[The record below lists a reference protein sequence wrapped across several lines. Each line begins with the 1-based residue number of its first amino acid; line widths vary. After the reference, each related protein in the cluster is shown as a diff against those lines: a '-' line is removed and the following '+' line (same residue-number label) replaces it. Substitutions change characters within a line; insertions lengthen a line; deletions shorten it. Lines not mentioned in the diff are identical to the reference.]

1 MTLSRK
7 CQRTERTARRE
18 RRPLDRD
25 TSSLSMHTT
34 PHHTTSHCT
43 AVQLY
48 TAQRTMYTVVCFFA
62 DMTRTNNCTINDL
75 TRPLTCIDTT
85 RQRCCSNV
93 LKRTTVTWVMSNLA
107 GATRT
112 IYNAS
117 LDSRSAEKHLLRST
131 VTSQS
136 VDVGIVYW
144 YRKLTTNIISQMSRR
159 HTQYKRHK
167 KYFGPSV
174 YNWVGFCLTRVKLPV
189 RVQYL
194 MLDLQFNIIE
204 SWCSYGYRIIMTIVG
219 LICLND

>member
-1 MTLSRK
+1 MTWV
-7 CQRTERTARRE
+7 ERTDWLVGCG
-18 RRPLDRD
+18 LDSD
-25 TSSLSMHTT
+25 TLHTCSMITRNKVELWKWRFQGNASEQKEQRATT
-34 PHHTTSHCT
+34 TRSWHIIAVNAHHTTSYCT
-43 AVQLY
+43 TVQLY
-48 TAQRTMYTVVCFFA
+48 TAQRTMYTVVYFFA

-75 TRPLTCIDTT
+75 ARPLTCIVTT
-85 RQRCCSNV
+85 RQRCCSNM

-136 VDVGIVYW
+136 VDVAIVYW

-167 KYFGPSV
+167 
-174 YNWVGFCLTRVKLPV
+174 
-189 RVQYL
+189 
-194 MLDLQFNIIE
+194 NILAPLYTTGLVFVWLGSNCQWE
-204 SWCSYGYRIIMTIVG
+204 CST
-219 LICLND
+219 